1 MKLRNEVL
9 NANTKPLM
17 TEEINENKNIPIM
30 GIGKQLKIRRTRIK
44 NSIETVRVVSKLH
57 WSISLR
63 IKLK

>member
-44 NSIETVRVVSKLH
+44 NSIETVRVVRKLH